1 MAAGTRLFPL
11 RNNKSLLIASATILS
26 IVLLFILTPR
36 RDYTCHTIIPIHE
49 TAEHFS
55 TKQQPLTFS
64 NLNNIVA
71 TGNARQNKEHV
82 LILTPLKNAE
92 PYLPRYFELIGALTY
107 PKELI
112 SMAFLVSDTTDKTI
126 ENLKQYANSSSQ
138 SDQPYHS
145 INIYEKDFN
154 FIMPEGDR
162 HQFEVQALRRKFMA
176 RSRNYLLTAALK
188 NEHVWV
194 LWLDV
199 DVVEYPA
206 TVLDD
211 LTSLD
216 VDVVVP
222 NCLLKTD
229 DGSFWGYDKN
239 NWQET
244 EESINMQKSLNEDD
258 VLVEGYEEL
267 DTRRIYLT
275 DFPTHGD
282 KLHTIPLD
290 GVGAT
295 FTLVKAIVHRAG
307 ANFPAFT
314 FQHEVETEG
323 FAKMARAVGFSV
335 FGLPAYLI
343 YHINNS

>member
-1 MAAGTRLFPL
+1 MAAGTRLFLL
-11 RNNKSLLIASATILS
+11 RNNKPILVATATVLS
-26 IVLLFILTPR
+26 ILLLFILAPR
-36 RDYTCHTIIPIHE
+36 RDYTCHTISPIHE

-112 SMAFLVSDTTDKTI
+112 SMAFLVSDTTDNTI

-162 HQFEVQALRRKFMA
+162 HQFEVQAQRRKFMA
-176 RSRNYLLTAALK
+176 RSRNYLLTAGLK

-244 EESINMQKSLNEDD
+244 EESIDMQKSLNEED
-258 VLVEGYEEL
+258 VLVEGKLIAAYQFQRHCL
-267 DTRRIYLT
+267 TWVNLHRI
-275 DFPTHGD
+275 
-282 KLHTIPLD
+282 
-290 GVGAT
+290 
-295 FTLVKAIVHRAG
+295 
-307 ANFPAFT
+307 
-314 FQHEVETEG
+314 
-323 FAKMARAVGFSV
+323 
-335 FGLPAYLI
+335 
-343 YHINNS
+343 

>member
-1 MAAGTRLFPL
+1 MAAGTRLFPP
-11 RNNKSLLIASATILS
+11 KSNRSLIISAGVITFLLLLVFLVPQRDVNCH
-26 IVLLFILTPR
+26 IVR
-36 RDYTCHTIIPIHE
+36 PIHE

-55 TKQQPLTFS
+55 TQQQPLTFS
-64 NLNNIVA
+64 NLNHIKA
-71 TGNARQNKEHV
+71 SGNARENREHV

-92 PYLPRYFELIGALTY
+92 PYLPRYFELIEAMTY
-107 PKELI
+107 PKDLI
-112 SMAFLVSDTTDKTI
+112 SMAFLVSDTTDNTI
-126 ENLKQYANSSSQ
+126 DNLKEYANSRAGSN
-138 SDQPYHS
+138 DTYHS

-154 FIMPEGDR
+154 FVMPEGDR
-162 HQFEVQALRRKFMA
+162 HQFEVQAMRRKFMA
-176 RSRNYLLTAALK
+176 RSRNYLLTAGLK
-188 NEHVWV
+188 NDHVWV

-199 DVVEYPA
+199 DVVEYPS

-211 LTSLD
+211 LISLD

-244 EESINMQKSLNEDD
+244 EDSINMQKELEEEV

-267 DTRRIYLT
+267 DTHRIYLT

-295 FTLVKAIVHRAG
+295 FTLVKAQVHREG

-323 FAKMARAVGFSV
+323 FAKMAKALGYGV

>member
-1 MAAGTRLFPL
+1 MAAGTRLCL
-11 RNNKSLLIASATILS
+11 SRNNRPFYITCATVIS
-26 IVLLFILTPR
+26 VFILFILVPR
-36 RDYTCHTIIPIHE
+36 RDDKCHIIRPIHE

-64 NLNNIVA
+64 NLNNILA

-112 SMAFLVSDTTDKTI
+112 SMAFLVSDTTDNTI
-126 ENLKQYANSSSQ
+126 ESLKHYAISSSE
-138 SDQPYHS
+138 SNEPYHS

-154 FIMPEGDR
+154 FILPEGDR
-162 HQFEVQALRRKFMA
+162 HQFEVQAQRRKFMA
-176 RSRNYLLTAALK
+176 RSRNYLLTTALK

-199 DVVEYPA
+199 DVVDYPA

-222 NCLLKTD
+222 NCLLKTE

-244 EESINMQKSLNEDD
+244 EDSINMQKTLDEEV
-258 VLVEGYEEL
+258 VLVEGKLSSYMYSL
-267 DTRRIYLT
+267 KLFLIS
-275 DFPTHGD
+275 GD
-282 KLHTIPLD
+282 LL
-290 GVGAT
+290 
-295 FTLVKAIVHRAG
+295 
-307 ANFPAFT
+307 
-314 FQHEVETEG
+314 
-323 FAKMARAVGFSV
+323 
-335 FGLPAYLI
+335 
-343 YHINNS
+343 